1 MRATDFR
8 VMGILDS
15 FVKCSG
21 SEIVLLPR
29 NGDSVIECRSR
40 SSADVL
46 VGFGE
51 GGRLHIAGGA

>member
-1 MRATDFR
+1 MRPTHFS
-8 VMGILDS
+8 VMGILNS

-29 NGDSVIECRSR
+29 NSYSVIERRSR
-40 SSADVL
+40 SSAGVF

-51 GGRLHIAGGA
+51 GGRLHVGGA

>member
-1 MRATDFR
+1 MRPTHLSI
-8 VMGILDS
+8 MCILDS
-15 FVKCSG
+15 FMECSG

-29 NGDSVIECRSR
+29 NSYSIIERRSR

-51 GGRLHIAGGA
+51 GGRLHIVGSA